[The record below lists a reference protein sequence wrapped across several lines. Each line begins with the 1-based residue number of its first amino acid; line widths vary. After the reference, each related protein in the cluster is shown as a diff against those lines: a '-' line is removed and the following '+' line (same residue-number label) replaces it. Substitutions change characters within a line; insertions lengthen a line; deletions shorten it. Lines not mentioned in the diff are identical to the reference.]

1 MLMVSSQG
9 ILFRISR
16 SSSLS
21 LFVLF
26 LPCLTGCWVQSVY
39 PFYEDSDVVTD
50 GALVGTWAGEGE
62 LNSCLLNITLDAATH
77 TYTLAVARSSA
88 VNTTTQCEAINFE
101 GKLVQF
107 GQERYLDVV
116 SDPEKSWPATLDTLL
131 KVDADRQKLAFTPL
145 DPDWV
150 AGAMSD
156 KTVKLQGRIQ
166 EFGLLPRFVAV
177 TLISPTG
184 DLREFLRQADAKA
197 AFSESGKMRFLRK

>member
-1 MLMVSSQG
+1 MPNSQT
-9 ILFRISR
+9 ISLWRSR
-16 SSSLS
+16 SGAVALI
-21 LFVLF
+21 VLLVPF
-26 LPCLTGCWVQSVY
+26 LTGCWVQSVY
-39 PFYEDSDVVTD
+39 PFYEDSDVVAD
-50 GALVGTWAGEGE
+50 SAFVGAWVGEGE
-62 LNSCLLNITLDAATH
+62 LNTCLLNISLNIPTR
-77 TYTLAVARSSA
+77 TYTLSVSKSSSA
-88 VNTTTQCEAINFE
+88 NADAQCEAVTFE
-101 GKLVQF
+101 GKLLQF

-131 KVDADRQKLAFTPL
+131 KVDSDKQKLAFTPL

-197 AFSESGKMRFLRK
+197 AFSETGKMRFLRK

>member
-1 MLMVSSQG
+1 MV
-9 ILFRISR
+9 LLVPF
-16 SSSLS
+16 
-21 LFVLF
+21 
-26 LPCLTGCWVQSVY
+26 LTGCWVQSVY

-50 GALVGTWAGEGE
+50 GTFVGNWLGDGE
-62 LNSCLLNITLDAATH
+62 LKGCLLAVSLDATTR
-77 TYTLAVARSSA
+77 TYALAVSKS
-88 VNTTTQCEAINFE
+88 TTTDVNAQCEAVTFE
-101 GKLVQF
+101 GKLVQL

-131 KVDADRQKLAFTPL
+131 KVDADKQRLAFTPL

>member
-1 MLMVSSQG
+1 MPNSQTTSLWRLRGGALALMV
-9 ILFRISR
+9 LLVPF
-16 SSSLS
+16 
-21 LFVLF
+21 
-26 LPCLTGCWVQSVY
+26 LTGCWVQSVY

-50 GALVGTWAGEGE
+50 GTFVGNWLGDGE
-62 LNSCLLNITLDAATH
+62 LKGCLLAVSLDATTR
-77 TYTLAVARSSA
+77 TYALAVSKS
-88 VNTTTQCEAINFE
+88 TTTDVNAQCEAVTFE
-101 GKLVQF
+101 GKLVQL

-131 KVDADRQKLAFTPL
+131 KVDADKQRLAFTPL

-197 AFSESGKMRFLRK
+197 AFSESGKMRFLRN